1 MKIKSDKKI
10 GLHIDIDKLF
20 RAMNTSRRV
29 CGFTHQFYRYP
40 ARFSPI
46 FAREIIETFTESR
59 ESVLDPF
66 MGAGTSLIEA
76 TAMGRRAI
84 GIDISSLATF
94 LARVKT
100 TPLSNREL
108 ESIQVWLNN
117 TVRKIKLNRKSN
129 HLKKWMSYQKSVPW
143 WIRKIMELILEE
155 IVYLKNERSRR
166 FARCVLLK
174 TGQWCLD
181 CRKEFPDS
189 SQFLNMFQNN
199 FVRMRRG
206 MEEYVENVED
216 NFDGM
221 ISNFTHN
228 CRIIKRSAIGLEL
241 DKRIPKSWLPPRLVL
256 TSPPYPGVHVLYHRW
271 QVKGRHETPAPFWL
285 ANKLDGN
292 GASFYTLGGRNE
304 EKLDTY
310 FERITSAFR
319 SISKIIG
326 EDTMVVQLLAFSN
339 PSWQFE
345 RYLKAMTE
353 AGFSEWYP
361 KELGFSGI
369 DRMWRTVPN
378 RKWYAKCYG
387 KRKAGKEV
395 LLFHKLAIPRC

>member
-1 MKIKSDKKI
+1 MKSNKKT
-10 GLHIDIDKLF
+10 GFNIDIDRLL
-20 RAMNTSRRV
+20 RAINTSKPVR
-29 CGFTHQFYRYP
+29 GFTHQFYRYP

-46 FAREIIETFTESR
+46 FAREIIETFTQPG

-76 TAMGRRAI
+76 VTLGRRAI
-84 GIDISSLATF
+84 GVDVSSLAAF
-94 LARVKT
+94 LARAKT
-100 TPLSNREL
+100 TPLSEREL
-108 ESIQVWLNN
+108 ESIQAWLNN
-117 TVRKIKLNRKSN
+117 ILRKIKLNRKS
-129 HLKKWMSYQKSVPW
+129 KRFEEWMPYQRNVPW
-143 WIRKIMELILEE
+143 RIRKIMELILEE

-181 CRKEFPDS
+181 CRKEFPNS

-199 FVRMRRG
+199 FITMRKG
-206 MEEYVENVED
+206 MEEYIKNIRV
-216 NFDGM
+216 NFDGT
-221 ISNFTHN
+221 ISNFTRQ
-228 CRIIKRSAIGLEL
+228 CRLIKRSAIGLEF

-292 GASFYTLGGRNE
+292 GDSFYTLGGRNE
-304 EKLDTY
+304 KKLDTY

-326 EDTMVVQLLAFSN
+326 KDTMVVQLLAFSN

-353 AGFSEWYP
+353 AGFSEWYL
-361 KELGFSGI
+361 KELSLSGI
-369 DRMWRTVPN
+369 DRIWRAVPN

-387 KRKAGKEV
+387 RRKAGKEV
-395 LLFHKLAIPRC
+395 LLFHKLAVS

>member
-1 MKIKSDKKI
+1 MKKKI
-10 GLHIDIDKLF
+10 GLHIDIDKLL
-20 RAMNTSRRV
+20 RAINTSKLV
-29 CGFTHQFYRYP
+29 CGFTHQFYTYP

-46 FAREIIETFTESR
+46 FAREIIETFTQPG

-76 TAMGRRAI
+76 TALGRRAI

-100 TPLSNREL
+100 TPLSKREL
-108 ESIQVWLNN
+108 ESIQFWLDN
-117 TVRKIKLNRKSN
+117 TIRKIKLNRKSK
-129 HLKKWMSYQKSVPW
+129 HFKKWMPYQRNVPW
-143 WIRKIMELILEE
+143 RIRKIMELILEE

-166 FARCVLLK
+166 FVRCVLLK

-181 CRKEFPDS
+181 RRKEFPNS

-199 FVRMRRG
+199 FISMRKG
-206 MEEYVENVED
+206 MEEYVEKVKD
-216 NFDGM
+216 NFDGT
-221 ISNFTHN
+221 ISNFIRN

-285 ANKLDGN
+285 ANKPDGN
-292 GASFYTLGGRNE
+292 GDSFYTLGGRYE

-319 SISKIIG
+319 SISKTIG
-326 EDTMVVQLLAFSN
+326 KDTMVVQLLAFSN

-353 AGFSEWYP
+353 AGFSECYL
-361 KELGFSGI
+361 KELGFLGI
-369 DRMWRTVPN
+369 DRIWRTVPN
-378 RKWYAKCYG
+378 RKWYAQYG
-387 KRKAGKEV
+387 GRKAAKEV
-395 LLFHKLAIPRC
+395 LLFHKLAMS

>member
-1 MKIKSDKKI
+1 MKSNKKT
-10 GLHIDIDKLF
+10 GLNIDIDKLL
-20 RAMNTSRRV
+20 RAINTSKPV

-46 FAREIIETFTESR
+46 FAREIIETFTQPG

-76 TAMGRRAI
+76 VALGRRAV
-84 GIDISSLATF
+84 GVDISSLAAF

-100 TPLSNREL
+100 TPLSEREL
-108 ESIQVWLNN
+108 ESIQAWLNN
-117 TVRKIKLNRKSN
+117 ILRKIKLNRKS
-129 HLKKWMSYQKSVPW
+129 KRFKEWMPYQRNVPW
-143 WIRKIMELILEE
+143 RIRKIMELILEE

-181 CRKEFPDS
+181 CRKEFPNS
-189 SQFLNMFQNN
+189 SQFLSMFQSN
-199 FVRMRRG
+199 FISMRKG
-206 MEEYVENVED
+206 MEEYVKNIRV
-216 NFDGM
+216 NFDGT
-221 ISNFTHN
+221 ISNFTRN
-228 CRIIKRSAIGLEL
+228 CRIIKRSAIGLEF
-241 DKRIPKSWLPPRLVL
+241 DKRILKSWLPPRLVL

-271 QVKGRHETPAPFWL
+271 QVKGRHETPVPFWL

-304 EKLDTY
+304 KKLDTY

-361 KELGFSGI
+361 KELSSFST
-369 DRMWRTVPN
+369 DRIWRTVPN

-395 LLFHKLAIPRC
+395 LLFHKLAMPRCY